1 MPCFSPC
8 QNSTHLDV
16 RRSQIAFSGA
26 PRTPL
31 VQARTGYVMQDDALQ
46 PLLTVR
52 ETLMFSSQLR
62 VPQDMGIEPAEDTRR
77 REAKVDEIIRVLHL
91 QRVADARIGSAENRG
106 LSGGE
111 RRRVSI
117 GEQLGMNTHLR
128 AYSILF
134 LFINCY
140 TCLG

>member
-1 MPCFSPC
+1 MNIHPAKSPAPNAY
-8 QNSTHLDV
+8 QH
-16 RRSQIAFSGA
+16 QIAFSGA

-52 ETLMFSSQLR
+52 ETLMFSSRLR
-62 VPQDMGIEPAEDTRR
+62 VPSEPGVEPEEDTRR
-77 REAKVDEIIRVLHL
+77 RAAKVDDIIRVLHL
-91 QRVADARIGSAENRG
+91 QRVADARIGSAEKRG

-117 GEQLGMNTHLR
+117 GEQLGACSRLTALR
-128 AYSILF
+128 SYALVK
-134 LFINCY
+134 N
-140 TCLG
+140 